1 MEEGSVIPT
10 LERESTLTFT
20 QLQDEEEE
28 DEIRFLMMGAIEPT
42 IVQDLSVTMEDI
54 FGDLLP
60 EGQQTTSLEA
70 TKWEEVKPET
80 AIAEEAI
87 ADRVQEGEA
96 QDEDS
101 LPEEHPS
108 TPMVAAP
115 SFVPDISPTQR
126 TSSLSRLRQFAIW

>member
-1 MEEGSVIPT
+1 M
-10 LERESTLTFT
+10 
-20 QLQDEEEE
+20 
-28 DEIRFLMMGAIEPT
+28 
-42 IVQDLSVTMEDI
+42 
-54 FGDLLP
+54 
-60 EGQQTTSLEA
+60 
-70 TKWEEVKPET
+70 EEVKPET

>member
-20 QLQDEEEE
+20 RLQDEEEE

-70 TKWEEVKPET
+70 TKWRK
-80 AIAEEAI
+80 
-87 ADRVQEGEA
+87 
-96 QDEDS
+96 S
-101 LPEEHPS
+101 S
-108 TPMVAAP
+108 
-115 SFVPDISPTQR
+115 QR
-126 TSSLSRLRQFAIW
+126 QL